1 MKGYLFSFTVVLVF
15 YFIEV
20 WVLFYN
26 LDWPQPYSPPTSVS
40 FQHVGLQVHS
50 TTPGRMLAKESKGVT
65 LAAKAFSHAH
75 SGIMQGNNISV

>member
-20 WVLFYN
+20 WVLFCN

-40 FQHVGLQVHS
+40 FQHVGLQVHG

-65 LAAKAFSHAH
+65 LAAEGFSHAH
-75 SGIMQGNNISV
+75 SGITQGNNISV